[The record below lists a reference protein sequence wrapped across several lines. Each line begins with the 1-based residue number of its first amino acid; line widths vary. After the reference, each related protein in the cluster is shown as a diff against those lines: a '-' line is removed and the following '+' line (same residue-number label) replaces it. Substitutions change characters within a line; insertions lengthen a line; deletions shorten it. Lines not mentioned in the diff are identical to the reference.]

1 MKNPPPE
8 QIANLQQSLLM
19 PADIQVAGSLG
30 TGARA
35 HVFKATIDGDN
46 VSAKV
51 YQAEAAQKYRNKY
64 GTDIAEFEYQR
75 NQSLFALAP
84 IRKHVARPYR
94 VYPESSE
101 FTHCLIQEYISGL
114 TLKDLVIEKGHLPQ
128 EVLDAGYLVI
138 QQAELHGVHDLDISS
153 KNVRIVDQGGE
164 LVLKLYDFNL
174 MPQYLHAP
182 NPFLWLA
189 FRLGLR
195 DRSFRDYRNLRKWE
209 QRGKNARQLKNQGT
223 G

>member
-1 MKNPPPE
+1 MKNPSSE
-8 QIANLQQSLLM
+8 QIAKLQQSLSM
-19 PADIQVAGSLG
+19 PADIEITGYLG

-35 HVFKATIDGDN
+35 HVFQARLGDDN
-46 VSAKV
+46 VIAKV
-51 YQAEAAQKYRNKY
+51 YHEAAVHKYRHKY

-75 NQSLFALAP
+75 NKSLFELTS

-101 FTHCLIQEYISGL
+101 YTHCMIQERIVGR
-114 TLKDLVIEKGHLPQ
+114 TLKDLIIDLGHLPR
-128 EVLDAGYLVI
+128 EVLEAGYQVVEV
-138 QQAELHGVHDLDISS
+138 AEAHGVHDLDISS
-153 KNVRIVDQGGE
+153 KNVMIIEQGGE

-189 FRLGLR
+189 LKLGLR
-195 DRSFRDYRNLRKWE
+195 RRSHRDYRNLGKWE
-209 QRGKNARQLKNQGT
+209 QKGKAAG
-223 G
+223 